1 MPSHLETFATWLRQD
16 MALSDDIEIV
26 IDRAAIPGD
35 RKQKP
40 TTRWDHLAKQQSF
53 SMPKVPSRRRLCDTT
68 EEDKA
73 SPTSFCLSR
82 DGSGRRLGGDG
93 DEGAPRPGMG
103 VKQASLSSL
112 PKQTSYRNLTK
123 DEQMQMPRLSK
134 QSSFKSRPRGL
145 CEDDKQNS
153 FTLPNRPS
161 RQNRRFSTGGPKP
174 LCEDDK
180 QNSFTLPNRPSRPNR
195 RFSGGGPKP
204 IRRPKLP
211 FRTDDSDETTDI
223 MPSMPRL
230 AKQTSFTVGRQSSRG
245 PLIGDDEKGAAN
257 GTDRQ
262 QWMAKQNSFTSPR
275 RSSLD
280 KRADNLSSM
289 RQRMAKQNSLG
300 AFDYNDEMDEKIDT
314 LSSMI
319 SPRLEKQRSFVA
331 RLSPRGP
338 LLSIED
344 DENEGTDNWE
354 QMAMQHSCPTLN
366 YYAEDEPAEISDT
379 LSNMLRLV
387 KHAKQLSPDPRLG
400 RSIARTKRPERLDL
414 GIRL

>member
-1 MPSHLETFATWLRQD
+1 MPLFISLCETIMGYHLETFAAWLRES
-16 MALSDDIEIV
+16 MSLSYDIEIL
-26 IDRAAIPGD
+26 IDRAAIPKD
-35 RKQKP
+35 RKRRL
-40 TTRWDHLAKQQSF
+40 TTRWDHLVKQQSF
-53 SMPKVPSRRRLCDTT
+53 SMPKVPPRRRAGGTI
-68 EEDKA
+68 EEDMATERSTQMIKQ
-73 SPTSFCLSR
+73 TSFCLPR
-82 DGSGRRLGGDG
+82 GGTGRRLGGDG

-134 QSSFKSRPRGL
+134 QSSFKSRPRG
-145 CEDDKQNS
+145 
-153 FTLPNRPS
+153 
-161 RQNRRFSTGGPKP
+161 

-387 KHAKQLSPDPRLG
+387 KQAKQLSPDPRLG